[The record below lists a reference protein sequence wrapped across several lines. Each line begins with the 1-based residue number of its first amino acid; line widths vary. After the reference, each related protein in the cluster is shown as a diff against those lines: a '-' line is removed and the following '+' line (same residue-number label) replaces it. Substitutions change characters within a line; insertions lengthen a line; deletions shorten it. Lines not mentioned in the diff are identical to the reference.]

1 MQPEKPV
8 LYVYIYRW
16 SVLDINLINENNSDT
31 NLISFLS
38 A

>member
-8 LYVYIYRW
+8 LYIYRW